1 MPTTPPVSATLDLSE
16 YYTPHTGGQ
25 AAFHA
30 SPAKTKVIEAGRR
43 WGKSRA
49 ALFELIRRYLE
60 SLDKPV
66 SKALVPPF
74 HAWVVAPS
82 YPQSNQV
89 WNELISFLPP
99 EIVAPNG
106 IHQDERFIYLRGTEG
121 RAWGLIEVKSAHNSD
136 ALQTAGLDVLW
147 VTEAQDVSDK
157 AFQRLLPTLRS
168 PERMSYAI
176 YEGIPSMWADHWFRR
191 VYEMAERGREGYL
204 AFKATVFDN
213 PMLDEAAKAEIEA
226 DREVLPDAAWRRM
239 YLAEFSESA
248 GYFRNISECVA
259 GDLMGEPVPGVEYV
273 GGLDLGRKLDA
284 SVLVIMDA
292 TQRCVVQHFVWDQGA
307 DWPVQRE
314 GVANHS
320 KFWGLARLVIDAT
333 GMGGD
338 IFVSEMQELGLPV
351 EPFIITAS
359 SREALLQGL
368 SVSLER
374 QTVHYPPVP
383 SLLRQLRAF
392 QARRTPSGGFKAE
405 APPGEHDDEV
415 FGLALALTA
424 CAEPP
429 RLGIDAFGGM
439 GRASRRSRYVPTQDE
454 ANSGYAESQGA
465 RIMRQRRVERMM
477 ERADRA
483 GIR

>member
-1 MPTTPPVSATLDLSE
+1 MATTPPVSATLDLSE
-16 YYTPHTGGQ
+16 YYKPHTGGQ

-60 SLDKPV
+60 SLNKPV

-99 EIVAPNG
+99 QIVAPNG

-121 RAWGLIEVKSAHNSD
+121 RTWGLIEVKSAHNSD
-136 ALQTAGLDVLW
+136 SLQTAGLDFLW

-168 PERMSYAI
+168 PERMSYAV
-176 YEGIPSMWADHWFRR
+176 YEGIPSMWRDHWFRKM
-191 VYEMAERGREGYL
+191 YEAAEGGREDYL
-204 AFKATVFDN
+204 AFKATAFDN
-213 PMLDEAAKAEIEA
+213 PMLDEATKAEIEG
-226 DREVLPDAAWRRM
+226 DKEIFPDAVWRRM

-248 GYFRNISECVA
+248 GYFRNVSECVA
-259 GDLMGEPVPGVEYV
+259 GDLMGEPLPGVEYV
-273 GGLDLGRKLDA
+273 GGLDLGRKLDP
-284 SVLVIMDA
+284 SVLHVMDA
-292 TQRCVVQHFVWDQGA
+292 AQRRVVHHFAWDKGA

-314 GVANHS
+314 GVAAQC
-320 KFWGLARLVIDAT
+320 KFWGLSRLVIDAT

-338 IFVSEMQELGLPV
+338 IFTQEMQELGLPV

-368 SVSLER
+368 AVSLER
-374 QTVHYPPVP
+374 QTIHYPPIP
-383 SLLRQLRAF
+383 PLLRQLRAF
-392 QARRTPSGGFKAE
+392 QARKTSSGGLKAE
-405 APPGEHDDEV
+405 APPGENDDEV

-424 CAEPP
+424 CAEAP
-429 RLGIDAFGGM
+429 RLGTDPVNTAPH
-439 GRASRRSRYVPTQDE
+439 RSRYVPTQEE

-465 RIMRQRRVERMM
+465 RIMRQRRIARMM